1 MPDYRNLSRTHSMPE
16 SIPPEIFSRK
26 ASINE
31 LSDDEIV
38 LAYNRLQ
45 MQRKNSI
52 PYESNQQPKET
63 KKIDEKPT
71 EATTMMDDERNYQE
85 FLKWMEMKRKN
96 ELKNYLESEKVK
108 SSNDDDDVDV
118 VEVKSDEIDQIQSDF
133 DEFKDAI
140 SDETDESLKV
150 PLLIVEENDVKNENA
165 LIPTVIEENISNES
179 KASESNVIDA
189 KLMLSNDA
197 LQIVTNLSTS
207 NMSLTSIKSTDENG
221 NKKRPVTHKKGP
233 APSPPSN
240 VMMPSDGFYYD
251 ELTKKQFKET
261 EL

>member
-1 MPDYRNLSRTHSMPE
+1 MPDYRNLSRTHFMPE
-16 SIPPEIFSRK
+16 SIPPEISHRK
-26 ASINE
+26 APINE
-31 LSDDEIV
+31 LNDDEIV

-45 MQRKNSI
+45 MQRNSI
-52 PYESNQQPKET
+52 PFKSNQLQQPKET
-63 KKIDEKPT
+63 QKIDEKP
-71 EATTMMDDERNYQE
+71 EATTKMNDENYQE

-96 ELKNYLESEKVK
+96 ELENSLESEKVK
-108 SSNDDDDVDV
+108 SSNDDVVDV
-118 VEVKSDEIDQIQSDF
+118 QSDY

-140 SDETDESLKV
+140 SDESDESLKV
-150 PLLIVEENDVKNENA
+150 PLVIVEENEINDAKNDNA
-165 LIPTVIEENISNES
+165 LIPTVIEENISNEA
-179 KASESNVIDA
+179 KASESNVVDA

-221 NKKRPVTHKKGP
+221 NKKRPVYSHKKGP
-233 APSPPSN
+233 APSPPSTSN
-240 VMMPSDGFYYD
+240 VITPSDGFYYD